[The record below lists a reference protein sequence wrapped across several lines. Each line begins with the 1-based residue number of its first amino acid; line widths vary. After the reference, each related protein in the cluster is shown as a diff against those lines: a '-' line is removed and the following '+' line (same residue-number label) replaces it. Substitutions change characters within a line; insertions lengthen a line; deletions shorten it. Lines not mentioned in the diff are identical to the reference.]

1 MPGGSFNLWPEL
13 RNVEK
18 SKHKINNLKE
28 KPISTILVTSY
39 CLFKIDTFL
48 GRGRHI
54 LSIITSWIVQLDFLA
69 PASCSPSNKRQPQ
82 LKCLL
87 LFSIACIYISQSF
100 KPSLKIYFTISET
113 VTELF

>member
-1 MPGGSFNLWPEL
+1 MLKNL
-13 RNVEK
+13 NT
-18 SKHKINNLKE
+18 NNLKG

-48 GRGRHI
+48 GGGRHI

-82 LKCLL
+82 LKYLL
-87 LFSIACIYISQSF
+87 LFCIYISQSF